1 MTYRTDGTDPA
12 ARTAWTGAARAATGA
27 GRPTGG
33 RVKAAGAVMVAWVAL
48 LWILLGID
56 DATGGSLNTL
66 GITPRRPG
74 ELLDIVPAAFLH
86 GGVAH
91 LASNTLPLLVLGFLV
106 ALGGLAR
113 FFGIVAT
120 VTIVSGLGVW
130 LTAPGNSVTIGAS
143 GVIFGLLAYLVVTG
157 FVNRRVWEVVL
168 GLVVL
173 AVYGSIL
180 LGALPG
186 TPGISWQAHAF
197 GLVGGVLAAFLFRRQ
212 RRTPPGTLP
221 PGL

>member
-1 MTYRTDGTDPA
+1 
-12 ARTAWTGAARAATGA
+12 
-27 GRPTGG
+27 
-33 RVKAAGAVMVAWVAL
+33 MVAWVAL